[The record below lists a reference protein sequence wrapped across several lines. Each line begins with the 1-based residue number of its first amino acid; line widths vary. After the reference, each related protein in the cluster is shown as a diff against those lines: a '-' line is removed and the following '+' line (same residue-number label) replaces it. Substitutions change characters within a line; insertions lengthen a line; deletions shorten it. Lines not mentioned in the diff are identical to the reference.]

1 MRIGKRLFPYPILN
15 SEKIYSQYKDSVFA
29 LQYDEEVSDDKQYYL
44 LNNLHCELDNQMLI
58 DLINTDRAEIVCVIE
73 CPSTMYRK
81 SHVLPLHPINMQIP
95 LADLNNKVNV
105 SAFVVAKEDIDNYHS
120 DDFSD
125 VYGDI
130 SFSIEKHDI
139 LAADDGYVN
148 NVDFNDLDDNKQA
161 SIFIVIKDKSITNGT
176 MQVEYDSE
184 KITISL
190 PEEQW
195 NMYDKTKRI
204 PKYESLYFSIIAV
217 PALGYALSCLQKNDP
232 AVDILRI
239 DYKWFNSF
247 AAAYKNFHGDEL
259 TDDVFIKM
267 NTNLEAQMILGSPV
281 ASAVDEIFGF
291 TIGMSGGDEYVD

>member
-15 SEKIYSQYKDSVFA
+15 NEKIYSQYKNSVFS
-29 LQYDEEVSDDKQYYL
+29 LQYDEEVSEDKQYYL

-58 DLINTDRAEIVCVIE
+58 DLINADRAKIVCVIE
-73 CPSTMYRK
+73 CPSTMYRM
-81 SHVLPLHPINMQIP
+81 SHVLPLCPINMQIP
-95 LADLNNKVNV
+95 LTDLNNKVNI
-105 SAFVVAKEDIDNYHS
+105 SAFVVAKEDIENYRS

-125 VYGDI
+125 IYEDI

-161 SIFIVIKDKSITNGT
+161 SIFIIIKDNSITNGT

-195 NMYDKTKRI
+195 NIYDKTKRI

-217 PALGYALSCLQKNDP
+217 PALGYA
-232 AVDILRI
+232 
-239 DYKWFNSF
+239 
-247 AAAYKNFHGDEL
+247 
-259 TDDVFIKM
+259 
-267 NTNLEAQMILGSPV
+267 
-281 ASAVDEIFGF
+281 
-291 TIGMSGGDEYVD
+291 